1 MFWNT
6 IKAILCYFGNMLLVK
21 TKIGP
26 SKING
31 IGLFAD
37 QFIPQGTVTWKI
49 TPEFDLRFSAK
60 DLEILPELARAT
72 YIKHAF
78 LSKRSGLYVLCFD
91 DARFFNHS
99 FEPNIGDADSQES
112 EEGLDIALRDIYA
125 GEELTC
131 DYRVFDAQYT
141 GFP

>member
-1 MFWNT
+1 
-6 IKAILCYFGNMLLVK
+6 MLLVK

-37 QFIPQGTVTWKI
+37 QFIPQGTVTWKAI
-49 TPEFDLRFSAK
+49 PEFDRRFQAK
-60 DLEILPELARAT
+60 DLENLSEPAKIIFFR
-72 YIKHAF
+72 HAF

-91 DARFFNHS
+91 DSRFFNHS
-99 FEPNIGDADSQES
+99 FEPNIGDEDSMES
-112 EEGLDIALRDIYA
+112 EEGIDMALRDIYT

-131 DYRVFDAQYT
+131 DYRAFDAQFT
-141 GFP
+141 GFQ